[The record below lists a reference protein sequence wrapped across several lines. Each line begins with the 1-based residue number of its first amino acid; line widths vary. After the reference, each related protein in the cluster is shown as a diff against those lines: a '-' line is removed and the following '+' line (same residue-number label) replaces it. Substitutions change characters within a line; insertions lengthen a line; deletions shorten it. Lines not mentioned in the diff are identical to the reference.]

1 MSIIYIIISIVIVIN
16 LFQYDLHDYR
26 TSIMN
31 LSTYS
36 KNANIFVLIHKMDKI
51 KESERKS
58 VFESR
63 KQQIVEATKEME
75 IKEIFG
81 TSIWD
86 ETLYKAWSQIVQLL
100 IPNMKFIKESLSQFC
115 NICNSDEIVLFERST
130 FLIIAYHENKNNI
143 DVLKYERLSNI
154 IKQFKLSCK

>member
-1 MSIIYIIISIVIVIN
+1 MKHYFNEQKETIFKNVEVLIYVFDVN
-16 LFQYDLHDYR
+16 KTDFDYDLHDYR

-63 KQQIVEATKEME
+63 KQ
-75 IKEIFG
+75 
-81 TSIWD
+81 
-86 ETLYKAWSQIVQLL
+86 
-100 IPNMKFIKESLSQFC
+100 
-115 NICNSDEIVLFERST
+115 
-130 FLIIAYHENKNNI
+130 
-143 DVLKYERLSNI
+143 
-154 IKQFKLSCK
+154 

>member
-1 MSIIYIIISIVIVIN
+1 
-16 LFQYDLHDYR
+16 
-26 TSIMN
+26 MN

-86 ETLYKAWSQIVQLL
+86 ETLYKAWS
-100 IPNMKFIKESLSQFC
+100 
-115 NICNSDEIVLFERST
+115 
-130 FLIIAYHENKNNI
+130 
-143 DVLKYERLSNI
+143 
-154 IKQFKLSCK
+154 

>member
-1 MSIIYIIISIVIVIN
+1 VEVLIYVFDVN
-16 LFQYDLHDYR
+16 KAEFEYDMNDYK

-51 KESERKS
+51 KESERHI
-58 VFESR
+58 VFEKR
-63 KQQIVEATKEME
+63 KKEIIEATQNME

-86 ETLYKAWSQIVQLL
+86 ETLYKAWSQIV
-100 IPNMKFIKESLSQFC
+100 
-115 NICNSDEIVLFERST
+115 
-130 FLIIAYHENKNNI
+130 
-143 DVLKYERLSNI
+143 
-154 IKQFKLSCK
+154 